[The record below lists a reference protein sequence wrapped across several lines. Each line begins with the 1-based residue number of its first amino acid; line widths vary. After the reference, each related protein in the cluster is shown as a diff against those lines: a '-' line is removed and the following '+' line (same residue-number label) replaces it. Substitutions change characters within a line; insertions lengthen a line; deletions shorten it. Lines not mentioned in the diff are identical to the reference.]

1 MSTKFS
7 KVVAFFG
14 PVGKKIKSFRQWS
27 VAPIL
32 ESESN
37 VLFPCANCG
46 LEIVCYPCPDC
57 ARGGP

>member
-14 PVGKKIKSFRQWS
+14 PKIKSFRQWS

-32 ESESN
+32 GSN